1 MAETEETF
9 SDVVGFSSPDLQDAR
24 SHVPQW
30 DTFGLR
36 EQAGPSVEDALWSAQ
51 SANASPFTDRWVWK
65 YRIPSSHVVG
75 RGVRTIG
82 REAYGSVS
90 DRSTRARRERVLV
103 LGDGPLADRIVAA
116 LQNHSSYEI
125 VGHLQKQC
133 VVDAPDLIADVNE
146 AAESLTRLEHIVA
159 RDGIHRI
166 VVTMTERR
174 GLPMNQLLA
183 CRFHGRAVEDAV
195 AFYERLNQKI
205 ALEGL
210 TPGYLVFHGGFRW
223 PSRVVKR
230 GTDVL
235 LALLALLIT
244 VPLWVVLPILIKL
257 SSPGPV
263 FYRQERVGWHGRRF
277 TILKFRS
284 MQQNAEA
291 AGHAIWA
298 EECDTRVTAVGRFMR
313 RYRLDELPQLLN
325 VLRGD
330 MSMVGPRPERPEFI
344 GRLNRDVPY
353 YAYRLAVKPG
363 ITGWAQVMFR
373 YGATVEDAAEKLQY
387 DLYYIKH
394 MSLRLDGL
402 IALKTIRTVLFQSGA
417 R

>member
-9 SDVVGFSSPDLQDAR
+9 SDVVGFGSAELHDAR
-24 SHVPQW
+24 SHMPPW
-30 DTFGLR
+30 NTFGPG
-36 EQAGPSVEDALWSAQ
+36 EYAGPALEEALWSAQ
-51 SANASPFTDRWVWK
+51 AADASPFTSRWVWK
-65 YRIPSSHVVG
+65 YGMNATRL
-75 RGVRTIG
+75 IG
-82 REAYGSVS
+82 KASAVIDHGAA
-90 DRSTRARRERVLV
+90 DRHARARRERVLV

-116 LQNHSSYEI
+116 LQNHPSYEC
-125 VGHLQKQC
+125 VGHLHKQC
-133 VVDAPDLIADVNE
+133 VAETPDVIEDVNGAE
-146 AAESLTRLEHIVA
+146 ESLARLEHIAA

-166 VVTMTERR
+166 VVTMAERR

-210 TPGYLVFHGGFRW
+210 TPSYLLFHGGFRW
-223 PSRVVKR
+223 PSRAVKR
-230 GTDVL
+230 GTDIFL
-235 LALLALLIT
+235 AILALLLTI
-244 VPLWVVLPILIKL
+244 PLYIVLPILIKL

-263 FYRQERVGWHGRRF
+263 FYRQERVGWQGKRF

-291 AGHAIWA
+291 AGRAIWA
-298 EECDTRVTAVGRFMR
+298 EEYDSRVTAVGRFMR

-344 GRLNRDVPY
+344 GRLSREVPY

-363 ITGWAQVMFR
+363 ITGWAQVKFR
-373 YGATVEDAAEKLQY
+373 YGATVQDAAEKLQY

-394 MSLRLDGL
+394 MSVRLDGL

>member
-9 SDVVGFSSPDLQDAR
+9 SDVVGFGSAELHDAR
-24 SHVPQW
+24 SHMPQW
-30 DTFGLR
+30 NTFGPG
-36 EQAGPSVEDALWSAQ
+36 EYAGPALEEALWSAQ
-51 SANASPFTDRWVWK
+51 AADASPFTSRWVWK
-65 YRIPSSHVVG
+65 YGMNAARL
-75 RGVRTIG
+75 IG
-82 REAYGSVS
+82 KASAVIDHGAG
-90 DRSTRARRERVLV
+90 DRRAQARRERVLV

-116 LQNHSSYEI
+116 LQNHPSYEC
-125 VGHLQKQC
+125 VGHLHKQC
-133 VVDAPDLIADVNE
+133 IAETPDVIEDVNGAE
-146 AAESLTRLEHIVA
+146 ESLARLEHIAA

-210 TPGYLVFHGGFRW
+210 TPSYLVFHGGFRW
-223 PSRVVKR
+223 PSRTVKR
-230 GTDVL
+230 GTDVIL
-235 LALLALLIT
+235 ATLALLVTI
-244 VPLWVVLPILIKL
+244 PLYIVLPILIKL

-263 FYRQERVGWHGRRF
+263 LYRQERVGWQGRRF

-291 AGHAIWA
+291 AGRAMWA
-298 EECDTRVTAVGRFMR
+298 EEYDTRVTAVGRFMR

-344 GRLNRDVPY
+344 GRLSREVPY

-363 ITGWAQVMFR
+363 ITGWAQVKFR
-373 YGATVEDAAEKLQY
+373 YGATVQDAAEKLQY

-394 MSLRLDGL
+394 MSVRLDGL
-402 IALKTIRTVLFQSGA
+402 IALKTIRTVLFQAGA

>member
-30 DTFGLR
+30 NTFGLR
-36 EQAGPSVEDALWSAQ
+36 EHAGHALEDALWSTQEAD
-51 SANASPFTDRWVWK
+51 ASPFTDRWVWK
-65 YRIPSSHVVG
+65 YRIPSSHLIG
-75 RGVRTIG
+75 KGMASIG
-82 REAYGSVS
+82 RSAY
-90 DRSTRARRERVLV
+90 DRTACMRRERVLV

-116 LQNHSSYEI
+116 LQNHSSYEVI
-125 VGHLQKQC
+125 GHLHKQC
-133 VVDAPDLIADVNE
+133 VVEAPDLIRDVNE
-146 AAESLTRLEHIVA
+146 AAESLTRLEHIAA

-174 GLPMNQLLA
+174 GLPMTQLLA

-195 AFYERLNQKI
+195 AFYERLNHKI

-223 PSRVVKR
+223 PSRVVKQ
-230 GTDVL
+230 GMDIL

-244 VPLWVVLPILIKL
+244 VPLWIVLPIVIKL
-257 SSPGPV
+257 SSSGPV

-291 AGHAIWA
+291 PGHAMWA
-298 EECDTRVTAVGRFMR
+298 KEYDTRVTAVGRFMR
-313 RYRLDELPQLLN
+313 HYRLDELPQLLN

-344 GRLNRDVPY
+344 GRLTRDVPY

-373 YGATVEDAAEKLQY
+373 YGATVQDAAEKLQY

>member
-9 SDVVGFSSPDLQDAR
+9 SDVVGFGSAELHDAR
-24 SHVPQW
+24 SHMPQW
-30 DTFGLR
+30 NTFGPG
-36 EQAGPSVEDALWSAQ
+36 EYAGPALEEALWSAQ
-51 SANASPFTDRWVWK
+51 AADASPFTSRWVWK
-65 YRIPSSHVVG
+65 YGMNATRL
-75 RGVRTIG
+75 IG
-82 REAYGSVS
+82 KASAVIDHGAA
-90 DRSTRARRERVLV
+90 DRHARARRERVLV

-116 LQNHSSYEI
+116 LQNHPSYEC
-125 VGHLQKQC
+125 VGHLHKQC
-133 VVDAPDLIADVNE
+133 VAETPDVIEDVNGAE
-146 AAESLTRLEHIVA
+146 ESLARLEHIAA

-166 VVTMTERR
+166 VVTMAERR

-210 TPGYLVFHGGFRW
+210 TPSYLLFHGGFRW
-223 PSRVVKR
+223 PSRAVKR
-230 GTDVL
+230 GTDIFL
-235 LALLALLIT
+235 AILALLLTI
-244 VPLWVVLPILIKL
+244 PLYIVLPILIKL

-263 FYRQERVGWHGRRF
+263 FYRQERVGWQGKRF

-291 AGHAIWA
+291 AGRAIWA
-298 EECDTRVTAVGRFMR
+298 EEYDSRVTAVGRFMR

-344 GRLNRDVPY
+344 GRLSREVPY

-363 ITGWAQVMFR
+363 ITGWAQVKFR
-373 YGATVEDAAEKLQY
+373 YGATVQDAAEKLQY

-394 MSLRLDGL
+394 MSVRLDGL

>member
-30 DTFGLR
+30 NTFGLR
-36 EQAGPSVEDALWSAQ
+36 EHAGDALEDALWSTQEAD
-51 SANASPFTDRWVWK
+51 ASPFTDRWVWK
-65 YRIPSSHVVG
+65 YRIPSSHLIG
-75 RGVRTIG
+75 KGMASIG
-82 REAYGSVS
+82 RSAY
-90 DRSTRARRERVLV
+90 DRSACMRRERVLV

-116 LQNHSSYEI
+116 LQNHSSYEVI
-125 VGHLQKQC
+125 GHLHKQC
-133 VVDAPDLIADVNE
+133 VVEAPDLIGDVNE
-146 AAESLTRLEHIVA
+146 AAESLTRLEHIAA

-174 GLPMNQLLA
+174 GLPMTQLLA

-195 AFYERLNQKI
+195 AFYERLNHKI

-230 GTDVL
+230 GMDIL

-291 AGHAIWA
+291 PGHAMWA
-298 EECDTRVTAVGRFMR
+298 KEYDTRVTAVGRFMR
-313 RYRLDELPQLLN
+313 HYRLDELPQLLN

-344 GRLNRDVPY
+344 GRLTRDVPY
-353 YAYRLAVKPG
+353 YTYRLAVKPG

-373 YGATVEDAAEKLQY
+373 YGATVQDAAEKLQY

>member
-9 SDVVGFSSPDLQDAR
+9 SDVVGFGSPDLQDVG

-30 DTFGLR
+30 NGFGTR
-36 EQAGPSVEDALWSAQ
+36 EHDGQALEDALWTVQTAD
-51 SANASPFTDRWVWK
+51 ASPFTDRWAWK
-65 YRIPSSHVVG
+65 YRMPSSHLIG
-75 RGVRTIG
+75 KEMASIG
-82 REAYGSVS
+82 RIVC
-90 DRSTRARRERVLV
+90 DPRTRRERVLV

-116 LQNHSSYEI
+116 LQHHASYEF

-133 VVDAPDLIADVNE
+133 VADTPDLIEEVNDAAD
-146 AAESLTRLEHIVA
+146 SLARLEHIAA

-166 VVTMTERR
+166 VVAMTERR

-223 PSRVVKR
+223 PSRAVKR
-230 GTDVL
+230 GMDVL
-235 LALLALLIT
+235 LAILALLIT
-244 VPLWVVLPILIKL
+244 IPLWVVLPILIKL
-257 SSPGPV
+257 QSPGAV
-263 FYRQERVGWHGRRF
+263 FYRQKRVGWQGRQF

-284 MQQNAEA
+284 MQQNAEV

-298 EECDTRVTAVGRFMR
+298 QEYDTRVTAVGRFMR

-344 GRLNRDVPY
+344 GRLSRDVPY
-353 YAYRLAVKPG
+353 YTYRLAVKPG

-373 YGATVEDAAEKLQY
+373 YGATVQDAAEKLQY

>member
-9 SDVVGFSSPDLQDAR
+9 SDVVGFGSPDLQDAA
-24 SHVPQW
+24 SDVPQW
-30 DTFGLR
+30 NTFELR
-36 EQAGPSVEDALWSAQ
+36 AHAGEALEDALWTRQA
-51 SANASPFTDRWVWK
+51 ANASPFTDRWAWK
-65 YRIPSSHVVG
+65 YRIPSAHMVG
-75 RGVRTIG
+75 TGMASLSRRASETG
-82 REAYGSVS
+82 
-90 DRSTRARRERVLV
+90 TRVRRERVLV
-103 LGDGPLADRIVAA
+103 LGDGPLADPIVAA
-116 LQNHSSYEI
+116 LQNHPSYEF

-133 VVDAPDLIADVNE
+133 VAEAPDLIEDLSQAV
-146 AAESLTRLEHIVA
+146 ESLARLEQIAA
-159 RDGIHRI
+159 RDRIHRI

-223 PSRVVKR
+223 PSRAVKR
-230 GTDVL
+230 AMDVL

-244 VPLWVVLPILIKL
+244 IPLCVVLPIVIKL

-263 FYRQERVGWHGRRF
+263 FYRQERVGWQGRRF

-284 MQQNAEA
+284 MQQDAEA
-291 AGHAIWA
+291 GGHAMWA
-298 EECDTRVTAVGRFMR
+298 QESDTRVTAVGRFMR

-325 VLRGD
+325 VLKGD

-344 GRLNRDVPY
+344 GRLSRDVPY
-353 YAYRLAVKPG
+353 YTYRLAVKPG

-394 MSLRLDGL
+394 MSLRLDAL

>member
-9 SDVVGFSSPDLQDAR
+9 SDVVGFGSPDLHDAQ
-24 SHVPQW
+24 SHVLQW
-30 DTFGLR
+30 NTFEPGQHASSALKDTLWTT
-36 EQAGPSVEDALWSAQ
+36 QVADAA
-51 SANASPFTDRWVWK
+51 PFTDRWVWK
-65 YRIPSSHVVG
+65 YGMNVSHVAG
-75 RGVRTIG
+75 KAMTRI
-82 REAYGSVS
+82 
-90 DRSTRARRERVLV
+90 DRSTRGRRERVLV

-116 LQNHSSYEI
+116 LQNHPSYECI
-125 VGHLQKQC
+125 GHLHKQC
-133 VVDAPDLIADVNE
+133 VAETPDLIEEVNG
-146 AAESLTRLEHIVA
+146 AAESLARLEHIAA
-159 RDGIHRI
+159 RDEIHRI

-174 GLPMNQLLA
+174 GLPMDQLLA

-205 ALEGL
+205 ALEQL
-210 TPGYLVFHGGFRW
+210 TPSYLLFHGGFRW
-223 PSRVVKR
+223 PSRAVKR
-230 GTDVL
+230 AMDILLAT
-235 LALLALLIT
+235 LALLVTI
-244 VPLWVVLPILIKL
+244 PLWVLLPILVKL
-257 SSPGPV
+257 SSSGPV
-263 FYRQERVGWHGRRF
+263 FYRQERVGWQGRRF

-291 AGHAIWA
+291 AGCAMWA
-298 EECDTRVTAVGRFMR
+298 KEYDTRATAVGRFMR

-325 VLRGD
+325 VLRGE

-344 GRLNRDVPY
+344 GRLSRDVPY
-353 YAYRLAVKPG
+353 YSYRLAVKPG
-363 ITGWAQVMFR
+363 ITGWAQVKFR
-373 YGATVEDAAEKLQY
+373 YGATVQDAAEKLQY

>member
-9 SDVVGFSSPDLQDAR
+9 SDVVRFGVPAPGWQEAR
-24 SHVPQW
+24 GHMHPW
-30 DTFGLR
+30 DVFGVSEHAAPPVDEAMLTTLAP
-36 EQAGPSVEDALWSAQ
+36 ET
-51 SANASPFTDRWVWK
+51 SPFTTRWVWK
-65 YRIPSSHVVG
+65 YRLHAPLANEKGSASLD
-75 RGVRTIG
+75 RG
-82 REAYGSVS
+82 A
-90 DRSTRARRERVLV
+90 RSRRERVLV
-103 LGDGPLADRIVAA
+103 LGDGPLGDRIVAA
-116 LQNHSSYEI
+116 LQGHPTYEL
-125 VGHLQKQC
+125 VGHLHKER
-133 VVDAPDLIADVNE
+133 VAETPHLIDE
-146 AAESLTRLEHIVA
+146 GGDAAESFTRLEQIA
-159 RDGIHRI
+159 TRDGVHRI

-195 AFYERLNQKI
+195 GFYERLSQKI

-210 TPGYLVFHGGFRW
+210 TPSYLVFHGGFRW
-223 PSRVVKR
+223 PSRAVKR
-230 GTDVL
+230 GMDVFLAAIALVVASPLFVL
-235 LALLALLIT
+235 L
-244 VPLWVVLPILIKL
+244 PLLIKL

-263 FYRQERVGWHGRRF
+263 FYRQQRVGWQGHRF

-284 MQQNAEA
+284 MLQNAEEP
-291 AGHAIWA
+291 GRAIWA
-298 EECDTRVTAVGRFMR
+298 EEEDPRVTATGRFMR

-344 GRLNRDVPY
+344 GRLSRDVPY
-353 YAYRLAVKPG
+353 YTYRLAVKPG
-363 ITGWAQVMFR
+363 ITGWAQVKFR
-373 YGATVEDAAEKLQY
+373 YGATIQDAAEKLQY

-394 MSLRLDGL
+394 MSVRMDGL

>member
-1 MAETEETF
+1 
-9 SDVVGFSSPDLQDAR
+9 
-24 SHVPQW
+24 
-30 DTFGLR
+30 
-36 EQAGPSVEDALWSAQ
+36 
-51 SANASPFTDRWVWK
+51 
-65 YRIPSSHVVG
+65 
-75 RGVRTIG
+75 
-82 REAYGSVS
+82 
-90 DRSTRARRERVLV
+90 
-103 LGDGPLADRIVAA
+103 
-116 LQNHSSYEI
+116 
-125 VGHLQKQC
+125 
-133 VVDAPDLIADVNE
+133 
-146 AAESLTRLEHIVA
+146 
-159 RDGIHRI
+159 
-166 VVTMTERR
+166 
-174 GLPMNQLLA
+174 MNQLLA

-223 PSRVVKR
+223 PSRAVKR
-230 GTDVL
+230 AMDVL

-244 VPLWVVLPILIKL
+244 IPLCVVLPIVIKL

-263 FYRQERVGWHGRRF
+263 FYRQERVGWQGRRF

-284 MQQNAEA
+284 MQQDAEA
-291 AGHAIWA
+291 GGHAMWA
-298 EECDTRVTAVGRFMR
+298 QESDTRVTAVGRFMR

-325 VLRGD
+325 VLKGD

-344 GRLNRDVPY
+344 GRLSRDVPY
-353 YAYRLAVKPG
+353 YTYRLAVKPG

-394 MSLRLDGL
+394 MSLRLDAL

>member
-9 SDVVGFSSPDLQDAR
+9 SDVVGFGSPELHDAR
-24 SHVPQW
+24 SHALQW
-30 DTFGLR
+30 NTFEPG
-36 EQAGPSVEDALWSAQ
+36 QHAGPALEDVLWSTQATD
-51 SANASPFTDRWVWK
+51 AAPFTNRWVWK
-65 YRIPSSHVVG
+65 YGMSASHVTGNAITRVD
-75 RGVRTIG
+75 RSARV
-82 REAYGSVS
+82 
-90 DRSTRARRERVLV
+90 RSTRTRRERVLV

-116 LQNHSSYEI
+116 LQNHPSYELI
-125 VGHLQKQC
+125 GHLYKQC
-133 VVDAPDLIADVNE
+133 VVETPDLIEEVNE
-146 AAESLTRLEHIVA
+146 AAESLARLEHIAA
-159 RDGIHRI
+159 RDEIHRI

-174 GLPMNQLLA
+174 GLPMHQLLA

-210 TPGYLVFHGGFRW
+210 TPSYLVFHGGFRW
-223 PSRVVKR
+223 PSRAVKR
-230 GTDVL
+230 GMDIL
-235 LALLALLIT
+235 LATLALLIT
-244 VPLWVVLPILIKL
+244 IPLWIVLPILIKL
-257 SSPGPV
+257 SSQGPV
-263 FYRQERVGWHGRRF
+263 FYRQERVGWQGRRF

-291 AGHAIWA
+291 AGCAIWA
-298 EECDTRVTAVGRFMR
+298 EEYDRRATAVGRFMR

-344 GRLNRDVPY
+344 GRLSRDVPY
-353 YAYRLAVKPG
+353 YSYRLAVKPG
-363 ITGWAQVMFR
+363 ITGWAQVKFR
-373 YGATVEDAAEKLQY
+373 YGATVQDAAEKLQY

-394 MSLRLDGL
+394 MSVRLDGL